1 MLDVHHLLQGS
12 TEWWAEQLVLGLS
25 AALQLKHRSADSSTS
40 LQDLLAEKHFKQPHT
55 KAARGYLLAG
65 SRSEMLPSATQP
77 ICTLQNNRVFL
88 FYCTVML
95 GQVFSCSISKKN
107 ICTYR
112 KPSIFIIVIF
122 QQGFFSLN
130 LSVSHR
136 CEFVCIYFFHRI
148 PNHNFGVRLSITP

>member
-1 MLDVHHLLQGS
+1 M
-12 TEWWAEQLVLGLS
+12 LGLS

-55 KAARGYLLAG
+55 KAARGYLLDG
-65 SRSEMLPSATQP
+65 SQSEMLPSATQP
-77 ICTLQNNRVFL
+77 ICTLQNNRVLL

-95 GQVFSCSISKKN
+95 GQVFSYSVSKKN
-107 ICTYR
+107 MCTYR
-112 KPSIFIIVIF
+112 KPSIYYKFNLFFIVIF

-130 LSVSHR
+130 LSASHT
-136 CEFVCIYFFHRI
+136 CEFVGIYFFHRI